1 MIYIKAL
8 IKSNNTVLN
17 KEWISERT
25 DYFRNASEELLEWGT
40 PTAVVTG
47 EKDGGIELA
56 IIIPNE
62 WITDYDVKRFAADFV
77 KDAGAEDTYVDR
89 FYDVGHDQIMF
100 ELKNA
105 CDESLGPDINSICD
119 KYKTPYEYKDRRC
132 SELMMNLGSED
143 ADSEIQLVSQYLEC
157 APLVDE
163 IKRIYKVKNKEGI
176 QYNPVH
182 YSFETNSESIRRAGT
197 RALVESLTAN
207 GRLFTR
213 RVGKFRLTDYDSS
226 NEAMEI
232 TLEDFYHEYEGSAL
246 ILDASDDDAEFY
258 IDEHARE
265 IAETIHEY
273 SDKVLTIL
281 ILPEYCSHMKD
292 CLNKEMYGIRII
304 PLTAWKVS
312 GEKVKEFIKEQC
324 GKQGV
329 TVSSKSLEKVDD
341 QRQYEA
347 GFAYAFINRLKSQG
361 RSNKIYPQY
370 KDIMDWD
377 AFRMSAELAEEEYVE
392 PQGSSASERLERMV
406 GLSGIKESINR
417 IVKRIEV
424 ENVVKQRGI
433 VTEDFPKNFI
443 FTGNPGVAKTTVAQ
457 ILSDMLYEKK
467 IISRGGLV
475 TAGRS
480 SVIGAYAGETTNNMK
495 KKLKAA
501 KGKVLL
507 IDEAYSLVEKW
518 ASGSSYGQEAIDTLV
533 EELGRPEPD
542 RVIILAGY
550 PEPMKKFID
559 ANPGLKSRFN
569 FVINFPDYSE
579 EELFDILRAKA
590 EDACMHIA
598 DGVKDEAMPVIRDAM
613 QKKNFGNGR
622 FIMNY
627 LENAIS
633 AQRER
638 IYSEDL
644 SVISDEELQTLIPED
659 FRRASMPDLNSLELN
674 EHKKVGFC

>member
-8 IKSNNTVLN
+8 IKSKNTALN
-17 KEWISERT
+17 REWLSERT
-25 DYFRNASEELLEWGT
+25 DYFRNASEEVFESGL
-40 PTAVVTG
+40 PVAIVTG
-47 EKDGGIELA
+47 ERDGGVELA
-56 IIIPNE
+56 IIVPNE
-62 WITDYDVKRFAADFV
+62 WIVDYDVEKYAADFI
-77 KDAGAEDTYVDR
+77 KDAGAEDAYVDC

-100 ELKNA
+100 ELRNA
-105 CDESLGPDINSICD
+105 CDEGFGPDINSICD
-119 KYKTPYEYKDRRC
+119 KYKTPYEYMDKRC

-143 ADSEIQLVSQYLEC
+143 ADPEIQLVSQYLEC
-157 APLVDE
+157 APLIEE

-182 YSFETNSESIRRAGT
+182 YSFETNSESIRRTGT
-197 RALVESLTAN
+197 RVLVESLMAN

-213 RVGKFRLTDYDSS
+213 RVGKYRLTDYDSS

-232 TLEDFYHEYEGSAL
+232 TLEDFYREYEGSAV

-258 IDEHARE
+258 VDEHARE

-273 SDKVLTIL
+273 SDSVLTIL
-281 ILPEYCSHMKD
+281 LLPEYCSHMKD
-292 CLNKEMYGIRII
+292 CLNKELYGIRMV
-304 PLTAWKVS
+304 PLTEWKVS

-324 GKQGV
+324 GKQNI
-329 TVSSKSLEKVDD
+329 TASSKSLNTIDD
-341 QRQYEA
+341 HRKYEA
-347 GFAYAFINRLKSQG
+347 GFAYAFINQLKSQR
-361 RSNKIYPQY
+361 RSDKIYPQY
-370 KDIMDWD
+370 KDIVDWNASRVNMDIAD
-377 AFRMSAELAEEEYVE
+377 EENREL
-392 PQGSSASERLERMV
+392 QRISASERLERMV
-406 GLSGIKESINR
+406 GLAGIKESVNR

-433 VTEDFPKNFI
+433 VTENFPKNFI

-467 IISRGGLV
+467 IISKGGLV
-475 TAGRS
+475 TAGRA

-518 ASGSSYGQEAIDTLV
+518 ASGASYGQEAIDTLV

-559 ANPGLKSRFN
+559 TNPGLKSRFN

-579 EELFDILRAKA
+579 EELFDILKVKA
-590 EDACMHIA
+590 EDACMHLA

-613 QKKNFGNGR
+613 HKKNFGNGR

-627 LENAIS
+627 LEHAIS

-638 IYSEDL
+638 IYAENL
-644 SVISDEELQTLIPED
+644 SAISDEELQTLIPED
-659 FRRASMPDLNSLELN
+659 FRRAAMPDFGSLELS